1 MGIPNKIHDRIA
13 SSLKRML
20 PIIEQQRQRDVSEAD
35 TVTLVK
41 DLFSETFGYDK
52 YADLTGEFAI
62 RGTYCDLAIKI
73 DNKVSIIVEAK
84 AIGVQLDDRHV
95 KQAID
100 YASNQGCEWVI
111 LTNAIVWKLFR
122 VVFAKPI
129 DKKLIV
135 EIDLSSVD
143 LRKEACFEILYLFTK
158 EGIRKGAHI
167 DLCDRQEATN
177 RFLLSALL
185 VGNDTVVSTIR
196 RELRRIID
204 IPVSQEEIV
213 SVLRKDVIKR
223 DNFEGA
229 DAEKASKN
237 VGKNERIARCKKS
250 AKTAVEAAACDLT
263 IYEESPLPETQV
275 IVAAEQPE
283 PAHPEQQNLWTDTVP
298 ISQVPK
304 EASADGA

>member
-1 MGIPNKIHDRIA
+1 M
-13 SSLKRML
+13 
-20 PIIEQQRQRDVSEAD
+20 
-35 TVTLVK
+35 VK

-62 RGTYCDLAIKI
+62 RGTYCDLAVKI
-73 DNKVSIIVEAK
+73 DDKISIIVEAK
-84 AIGVQLDDRHV
+84 AISVQLDDRHV

-135 EIDLSSVD
+135 ELDLSSVD
-143 LRKEACFEILYLFTK
+143 LKKEASFETLYLFTK

-185 VGNDTVVSTIR
+185 VGNETVVSTIR

-204 IPVSQEEIV
+204 IPVSQEEII

-237 VGKNERIARCKKS
+237 VDKNERIARCKKS
-250 AKTAVEAAACDLT
+250 AKTSGEAEACELIADD
-263 IYEESPLPETQV
+263 ESPLP
-275 IVAAEQPE
+275 AAQIIATVEQPE
-283 PAHPEQQNLWTDTVP
+283 PAQPD
-298 ISQVPK
+298 
-304 EASADGA
+304 